1 MGQIV
6 FTIGSKENFFEDVNL
21 LALRWSREPR
31 IVTLTGPAIRQSVTE
46 KASALFIEEGLVLA
60 LLDPSKE
67 VIRQIEA
74 GLRALK
80 ERAGVIIY
88 STSDDPGL
96 PASLGAVRVDLEQER
111 EKRIEERVR
120 AAVRADG
127 KKMSHKAFAL
137 LKERIRDEALMEGE
151 LAKVISYVGDKEVI
165 EAKDIEAV
173 VTEELHE
180 EDLIALSDAMAR
192 KNKKETLAI
201 LETLLGQ
208 GMNILAIHG
217 FMTRYMGL
225 LLQAKDREGL
235 FVGVPD
241 FRAFSKAFGKLK
253 EDLDGVPLEKKYYLA
268 FQKPF
273 YAFNLLRASRKYTRE
288 DLLSFLD
295 MLAHFDAKVKKGTR
309 HDRTNFEAGFLE
321 V

>member
-21 LALRWSREPR
+21 LASRWSREPR
-31 IVTLTGPAIRQSVTE
+31 IVTLTGPAIRPAVTE
-46 KASALFIEEGLVLA
+46 KASALFIEENLVLA

-67 VIRQIEA
+67 VIRQVEA
-74 GLRALK
+74 SLLAVSA
-80 ERAGVIIY
+80 RAGVIIY

-96 PASLGAVRVDLEQER
+96 PPSLGAVRIDLEQER
-111 EKRIEERVR
+111 EKRIKERVL

-127 KKMSHKAFAL
+127 KKMSDKAFAL
-137 LKERIRDEALMEGE
+137 FKERIRDEALMEGE
-151 LAKVISYVGDKEVI
+151 LAKLISYVGEKGVI
-165 EAKDIEAV
+165 EAKDVAAV
-173 VTEELHE
+173 VTEEQHE
-180 EDLIALSDAMAR
+180 QDLIALSDAMAR
-192 KNKKETLAI
+192 RNKKEMLGI

-208 GMNILAIHG
+208 GMNILAVHG

-235 FVGVPD
+235 FVGMPD
-241 FRAFSKAFGKLK
+241 FRSFSKAFGQLK
-253 EDLDGVPLEKKYYLA
+253 EDLDAGPLEKRHFLA

-273 YAFNLLRASRKYTRE
+273 YAYNLFRASRKYTRE
-288 DLLSFLD
+288 DLLAFLD

-309 HDRTNFEAGFLE
+309 HDRTSFEAGLLE

>member
-1 MGQIV
+1 MGQVV
-6 FTIGSKENFFEDVNL
+6 FTVGSKENFPGDVNL
-21 LALRWSREPR
+21 LASRWSDKPR
-31 IVTLTGPAIRQSVTE
+31 IVFLTGPAIKQAVTE
-46 KASALFIEEGLVLA
+46 KASALFIDEGLVLA

-74 GLRALK
+74 SLRIMG

-96 PASLGAVRVDLEQER
+96 PPSLGAVRVDLEQER
-111 EKRIEERVR
+111 EKRVRERVL

-127 KKMSHKAFAL
+127 KKMSDKAFAL
-137 LKERIRDEALMEGE
+137 LKERLHDEALMESE
-151 LAKVISYVGDKEVI
+151 LAKLISYVGDKKVI
-165 EAKDIEAV
+165 EARDVAAV
-173 VTEELHE
+173 TTEELAE
-180 EDLIALSDAMAR
+180 QDLIALSDALSRRDR
-192 KNKKETLAI
+192 KEMLAI

-225 LLQAKDREGL
+225 LLQAKDGEERLAGA
-235 FVGVPD
+235 PD
-241 FRAFSKAFGKLK
+241 FRAFSKVFGKLK
-253 EDLDGVPLEKKYYLA
+253 EDLDAVPLDKKHFLA

-273 YAFNLLRASRKYTRE
+273 YAYNLFRASRRYTRS

-295 MLAHFDAKVKKGTR
+295 MLIRFDARMKSGAR
-309 HDRTNFEAGFLE
+309 HDRTNFEAGLLE

>member
-1 MGQIV
+1 MVG
-6 FTIGSKENFFEDVNL
+6 
-21 LALRWSREPR
+21 EPR
-31 IVTLTGPAIRQSVTE
+31 IVTLTGPAIRQAVAE

-74 GLRALK
+74 HLRALK

-96 PASLGAVRVDLEQER
+96 PPSLGAVRVDLEQER

-137 LKERIRDEALMEGE
+137 LKERVRDEALLEGE

-165 EAKDIEAV
+165 EAKDVAAV

-192 KNKKETLAI
+192 KNKREILAI

-225 LLQAKDREGL
+225 LLQAKDSEGL
-235 FVGVPD
+235 FTGVPD

-253 EDLDGVPLEKKYYLA
+253 EDLDGVPLEKRHHLA

-273 YAFNLLRASRKYTRE
+273 YAFNLLKASRKYTRE

-309 HDRTNFEAGFLE
+309 HDRTSFEAGFLE

>member
-1 MGQIV
+1 MGEIV

-21 LALRWSREPR
+21 LASKWSREPR
-31 IVTLTGPAIRQSVTE
+31 IVTLTGPAIRQAVTE
-46 KASALFIEEGLVLA
+46 KASALFIEEGLVVA

-67 VIRQIEA
+67 VIRQIGA
-74 GLRALK
+74 ALLVLK

-88 STSDDPGL
+88 ATSADAVL
-96 PASLGAVRVDLEQER
+96 PSSLGVVRVDLEQER
-111 EKRIEERVR
+111 EKRIKERVL

-127 KKMSHKAFAL
+127 KKMSDKAFAL

-151 LAKVISYVGDKEVI
+151 LAKLISYVGDKGVV
-165 EAKDIEAV
+165 EAKDVAAV

-180 EDLIALSDAMAR
+180 QNLIALSDAMAR
-192 KNKKETLAI
+192 RNKKEMLGI

-235 FVGVPD
+235 FGGVSD
-241 FRAFSKAFGKLK
+241 FGGFSRAFGKLK
-253 EDLDGVPLEKKYYLA
+253 EDVDGVPLEKKHYLA

-273 YAFNLLRASRKYTRE
+273 YAFNLVKASRKYTRQ

-295 MLAHFDAKVKKGTR
+295 MLARFDAKVKKGTR
-309 HDRTNFEAGFLE
+309 HDRASFEAGLLE